1 MIQIIEGPSGSGKSH
16 FVYEELI
23 HASMETPE
31 QKFFLIV
38 PEQFTMQAQRDIVTL
53 HPRHGTMNIDIVS
66 FNRLAYRVFEELNV
80 QRDYVLEDFGKS
92 MLLQKILMQ
101 YRNELPIFGVSYNKM
116 GFLDE
121 LKSLLTELFQ
131 YRIGRED
138 IQELYNTEELPVMLR
153 QKLHD
158 LLTVYD
164 AFQREVQGNY
174 IIAEHILEILAGII
188 PQSELLAGSVIYL
201 DGFTGF
207 TPIQYEV
214 LEGLM
219 QVSAALKVTVTLD
232 AASAKQ
238 ETCKP
243 HELFYLSKDTIKRIL
258 SGAERLGIYAE
269 EYFMQTEGIRYVD
282 EEMKHLERNLFRYPY
297 QVWKQEVKGIH
308 IQAMRNPRQ
317 ELHEV
322 ARQIHELVRKQGY
335 RYQDIAVIHG
345 DLESIDAITAEIF
358 PKLDIPYFIDANH
371 NIYMNPC
378 LECIRAVLE
387 IAERN
392 YSYESVFRFLKTG
405 VTGLETEA
413 LELLENYVLQR
424 GIRGYA
430 WWKKVF
436 DVSDE
441 ELAGLDTKQY
451 TILETGRQVLQ
462 ILENVISQLQKAET
476 VSEYVDAMCEFLK
489 QLQMQEQLEQ
499 AADNFEETGDYVQ
512 AKAFRQIYEHLDEI
526 WEKMTSILGTAQMQ
540 PEEFHQLLESG
551 LDEIAL
557 GVIPPSLDQVTVG
570 DIERTRLN
578 HIKVLFVVGVND
590 GIIPRMTRA
599 GGILSEADR
608 GQLEQRLE
616 LAPDSR
622 TRVFTEQFYLYQNLT
637 KASEQLYLTY
647 HVQDSDG
654 NEVLP
659 AYLIGR
665 IQRLF
670 EQLPVQE
677 FMRIELQM
685 EQIETAEDSI
695 ALLAEG
701 LQTDRKLTKEERE
714 LWKSLYDYYE
724 AEQETVINQV
734 KQGLFYYNQEAALSP
749 EIAARLYGT
758 ILNTSISR
766 LETYSRCPYQFFL
779 EYGLKLK
786 KRDTREITLGDMG
799 NLLHHIVERVFS
811 KVEQRNAEDILVSED
826 TENCWTQISDEEL
839 TTLVEQEIHQAVEQE
854 QDSIYKDSYTNRQ
867 LLRRIQMTAAY
878 AVVDLKNQLLQGK
891 MIPYRFEMTFNRSYA
906 DPICRDLHSADL
918 VLEDG
923 SHMKLS
929 GVVDRMDICQD
940 EEHVYVKVLDYK
952 SSGKE
957 IDVTKVSVGLQ
968 LQLLIY
974 TNVVLEVLQREFPNK
989 KIIPAGSLYYGFRV
1003 PMVEKT
1009 SKKLTEALQHKIQR
1023 ETAMTGVVNKEEP
1036 SISYLGDIE
1045 TLPVKQKKTEEGT
1058 EIEESD
1064 TVLTESNYRQ
1074 LLEEVTRTAAQIG
1087 SDMKRGDIPIQPVRT
1102 GRSVP
1107 CDYCAYREVCKL
1119 DCVDGGNQIYTVQQ
1133 LKHSRK
1139 GESRHEMDKGTA
1151 EGH

>member
-1 MIQIIEGPSGSGKSH
+1 M
-16 FVYEELI
+16 
-23 HASMETPE
+23 
-31 QKFFLIV
+31 
-38 PEQFTMQAQRDIVTL
+38 
-53 HPRHGTMNIDIVS
+53 
-66 FNRLAYRVFEELNV
+66 
-80 QRDYVLEDFGKS
+80 
-92 MLLQKILMQ
+92 
-101 YRNELPIFGVSYNKM
+101 
-116 GFLDE
+116 
-121 LKSLLTELFQ
+121 
-131 YRIGRED
+131 
-138 IQELYNTEELPVMLR
+138 
-153 QKLHD
+153 
-158 LLTVYD
+158 
-164 AFQREVQGNY
+164 
-174 IIAEHILEILAGII
+174 
-188 PQSELLAGSVIYL
+188 
-201 DGFTGF
+201 
-207 TPIQYEV
+207 
-214 LEGLM
+214 
-219 QVSAALKVTVTLD
+219 
-232 AASAKQ
+232 
-238 ETCKP
+238 
-243 HELFYLSKDTIKRIL
+243 
-258 SGAERLGIYAE
+258 
-269 EYFMQTEGIRYVD
+269 
-282 EEMKHLERNLFRYPY
+282 
-297 QVWKQEVKGIH
+297 
-308 IQAMRNPRQ
+308 
-317 ELHEV
+317 
-322 ARQIHELVRKQGY
+322 
-335 RYQDIAVIHG
+335 
-345 DLESIDAITAEIF
+345 
-358 PKLDIPYFIDANH
+358 
-371 NIYMNPC
+371 
-378 LECIRAVLE
+378 
-387 IAERN
+387 
-392 YSYESVFRFLKTG
+392 
-405 VTGLETEA
+405 
-413 LELLENYVLQR
+413 
-424 GIRGYA
+424 
-430 WWKKVF
+430 
-436 DVSDE
+436 
-441 ELAGLDTKQY
+441 
-451 TILETGRQVLQ
+451 
-462 ILENVISQLQKAET
+462 
-476 VSEYVDAMCEFLK
+476 
-489 QLQMQEQLEQ
+489 
-499 AADNFEETGDYVQ
+499 
-512 AKAFRQIYEHLDEI
+512 
-526 WEKMTSILGTAQMQ
+526 
-540 PEEFHQLLESG
+540 
-551 LDEIAL
+551 
-557 GVIPPSLDQVTVG
+557 
-570 DIERTRLN
+570 
-578 HIKVLFVVGVND
+578 
-590 GIIPRMTRA
+590 
-599 GGILSEADR
+599 
-608 GQLEQRLE
+608 
-616 LAPDSR
+616 
-622 TRVFTEQFYLYQNLT
+622 YQNLT

-670 EQLPVQE
+670 EQLAVQE
-677 FMRIELQM
+677 LMRIELQM

-749 EIAARLYGT
+749 EVAARLYGT

-1009 SKKLTEALQHKIQR
+1009 GKKLTEALQHKIQR

-1045 TLPVKQKKTEEGT
+1045 TLPVKRKKTEEGT